1 MSGEENKP
9 DLHQEERQEALA
21 QNNMLDAVTSM
32 TSLAVSPLG
41 SVRGIHFGSTSFEN
55 HDLNQ
60 MIDIVESANPELL
73 ESAGTALVDA
83 RDAIQKA
90 ADELKD
96 NLLGDIDWK
105 GESQTAFTTWA
116 TSLVKTA
123 EGIAGYADVVGT
135 QVMAAGSGLA
145 SVRKSMPPR
154 DSRTDPKRVEEI
166 PEAKRV
172 DSNDEYT
179 AAVKAEDH
187 RQEAINQMYRL
198 ASFYTV
204 SAGTMAKTEE
214 PVFPKMPDAGVPEPS
229 GGNRVVPPGEREVP
243 RLPGIGDPAAAA
255 ADREPANSLAGQSR
269 PAGELAPATK
279 ATADPVV
286 RPDQRVGTE
295 INSVGTLLPQ
305 EAVKPTTATPPA
317 TTGPVGQQG
326 PIPPVATRA
335 VPPVLRGAAGRTT
348 GPRDVPAA
356 KIPPSSQGR
365 AGGAAGNGPAARTGP
380 GPLGQS
386 PRAATPGPVGSRG
399 TGPLGPVGRTALPG
413 QAGSPRTGPV
423 GRGIVGGVPKPAGP
437 VPGHV
442 GGVPR
447 GPAGAMGASPSSR
460 SGPGR
465 NSDGVVGGRP
475 VTGAA
480 PGGNSSKLPRGTVI
494 GGEGTSGPR
503 AAGQR
508 PGQHGVIGAS
518 PARSSTG
525 QASRRS
531 VSSPDGVVGMPN
543 GRVPGT
549 RNSGRTS
556 EGSGVQRGA
565 TSNRGSGTGRSRR
578 DEQRGDKSATD

>member
-9 DLHQEERQEALA
+9 GPHQEERQEALA

-32 TSLAVSPLG
+32 SSLVVSPLG

-55 HDLNQ
+55 YDLNQ

-90 ADELKD
+90 ADELED

-116 TSLVKTA
+116 TSLVRTA
-123 EGIAGYADVVGT
+123 KGIADYADVVGT

-154 DSRTDPKRVEEI
+154 DNRTDPKPVKEI
-166 PEAKRV
+166 PEAKQV
-172 DSNDEYT
+172 ESNDEYT

-204 SAGTMAKTEE
+204 SAGTMAKEDE
-214 PVFPKMPDAGVPEPS
+214 PVFPKMPDAGVPPPAVELTPLPREAS
-229 GGNRVVPPGEREVP
+229 QVPLTALNDARTTYQDSTNVEV
-243 RLPGIGDPAAAA
+243 RQSSSDKQQSLLKETAKLDMLPKQP
-255 ADREPANSLAGQSR
+255 
-269 PAGELAPATK
+269 
-279 ATADPVV
+279 
-286 RPDQRVGTE
+286 VGTE
-295 INSVGTLLPQ
+295 INSVGTLPPQ
-305 EAVKPTTATPPA
+305 EAMKPTTATPPA
-317 TTGPVGQQG
+317 TVGPVGQQG
-326 PIPPVATRA
+326 SIPPI
-335 VPPVLRGAAGRTT
+335 VPSAAPPALRGTVGRTRGPSGMPAVKAPPLAQGRSGSTAGNAPAGRTGF
-348 GPRDVPAA
+348 GPVG
-356 KIPPSSQGR
+356 QG
-365 AGGAAGNGPAARTGP
+365 
-380 GPLGQS
+380 
-386 PRAATPGPVGSRG
+386 PRAATPGPLGGGG

-413 QAGSPRTGPV
+413 QAGSPGTGPV

-447 GPAGAMGASPSSR
+447 GPVGAMGASPSSH

-480 PGGNSSKLPRGTVI
+480 PGGNGSKLPRGTVI

-508 PGQHGVIGAS
+508 PGQHGVIGAP
-518 PARSSTG
+518 PARSNTG

-531 VSSPDGVVGMPN
+531 VSSPDGVVGMSN

-565 TSNRGSGTGRSRR
+565 TSNRGSGAGRSRR
-578 DEQRGDKSATD
+578 DEQRGDTSATD

>member
-9 DLHQEERQEALA
+9 GPHQEERQEALA
-21 QNNMLDAVTSM
+21 QNNMLDAVTRMS
-32 TSLAVSPLG
+32 SLVVSPLG
-41 SVRGIHFGSTSFEN
+41 SVRGIHFAFTSFE
-55 HDLNQ
+55 DYKLNQ
-60 MIDIVESANPELL
+60 MIDIVDSANPELL
-73 ESAGTALVDA
+73 ESAGTALIDA

-90 ADELKD
+90 ADELED

-105 GESQTAFTTWA
+105 GESQTAFTKWA
-116 TSLVKTA
+116 TSLVRTA
-123 EGIAGYADVVGT
+123 KGIADYADVVGT

-154 DSRTDPKRVEEI
+154 DNRTDPKRVEEI
-166 PEAKRV
+166 PEAKQV

-204 SAGTMAKTEE
+204 SAGTMAKAEE

-243 RLPGIGDPAAAA
+243 RLPGVGDAAT
-255 ADREPANSLAGQSR
+255 ADRESANSLAGQSR
-269 PAGELAPATK
+269 MAGELAPVTK
-279 ATADPVV
+279 PTVDPVV

-295 INSVGTLLPQ
+295 INSAGTLLPQ

-326 PIPPVATRA
+326 PIPPVAPRT
-335 VPPVLRGAAGRTT
+335 VPPVLRGTAGRTT
-348 GPRDVPAA
+348 GPRGVPAA
-356 KIPPSSQGR
+356 KIPPSAQGR
-365 AGGAAGNGPAARTGP
+365 AGGAAGNGPAARTGSAP
-380 GPLGQS
+380 VGQS
-386 PRAATPGPVGSRG
+386 PRAVTPGPGGSRG
-399 TGPLGPVGRTALPG
+399 TGPLGPAGRTALPG
-413 QAGSPRTGPV
+413 QAGSPGTGPV

-447 GPAGAMGASPSSR
+447 GPVGAMGASPSSR

-465 NSDGVVGGRP
+465 NSDGVVGGKP
-475 VTGAA
+475 VTGAT
-480 PGGNSSKLPRGTVI
+480 PGGNSSKLPRGTVV
-494 GGEGTSGPR
+494 GGEGMSGPR
-503 AAGQR
+503 VVGQR
-508 PGQHGVIGAS
+508 PSQHGVIGA
-518 PARSSTG
+518 PPTRANTG
-525 QASRRS
+525 QTSRRS
-531 VSSPDGVVGMPN
+531 VSSPDSVVGMPN
-543 GRVPGT
+543 GRVSGT

-556 EGSGVQRGA
+556 EGSGAQRGA
-565 TSNRGSGTGRSRR
+565 TSNRGSGAGRSRR
-578 DEQRGDKSATD
+578 DEQRGDTSATD